1 MIALI
6 DCNNFY
12 ASCER
17 VFDPSLKNRPVII
30 LSNNDGC
37 AIARSEE
44 AKALGIGMAQPI
56 FLINDLVDRH
66 NVAVYSSNYTLYGDM
81 SARVMQIIRTF
92 VPRTEIYS
100 IDEIFADLSGISE
113 ESLFDLGL
121 QIRKAVGQGTG
132 IPVTV
137 GIAPTKTLAKMAN
150 RYAKKV
156 CPDKGVFSAINDET
170 IEVILSY
177 TDVGNVWGIGKQ
189 HATLLKSI
197 GFHTAKD
204 LLNLPETWIRKHMS
218 VVGQRLQNELKGIQ
232 CLQWEES
239 PLSRKNIRTSRS
251 FGKLITDK
259 KEIKQ
264 AVAKFTVSCAE
275 KLRKENS
282 VAGKLQ
288 VFIQTNPHRP
298 KDQQYLGSVTLA
310 LQVASNLSTELVKFA
325 MKALDMIFKPGFLYQ
340 KAGVMVLDLTES
352 TSIQLGMFDTQER
365 EKDRQLMEKIDE
377 VNKVY
382 GKDMVRFGVQ
392 DYGTRWKLKRQA
404 HSPFYTSR
412 FEDIPRAT
420 AK

>member
-218 VVGQRLQNELKGIQ
+218 VVG
-232 CLQWEES
+232 
-239 PLSRKNIRTSRS
+239 
-251 FGKLITDK
+251 
-259 KEIKQ
+259 
-264 AVAKFTVSCAE
+264 
-275 KLRKENS
+275 
-282 VAGKLQ
+282 
-288 VFIQTNPHRP
+288 
-298 KDQQYLGSVTLA
+298 
-310 LQVASNLSTELVKFA
+310 
-325 MKALDMIFKPGFLYQ
+325 
-340 KAGVMVLDLTES
+340 
-352 TSIQLGMFDTQER
+352 
-365 EKDRQLMEKIDE
+365 
-377 VNKVY
+377 
-382 GKDMVRFGVQ
+382 
-392 DYGTRWKLKRQA
+392 
-404 HSPFYTSR
+404 
-412 FEDIPRAT
+412 
-420 AK
+420 